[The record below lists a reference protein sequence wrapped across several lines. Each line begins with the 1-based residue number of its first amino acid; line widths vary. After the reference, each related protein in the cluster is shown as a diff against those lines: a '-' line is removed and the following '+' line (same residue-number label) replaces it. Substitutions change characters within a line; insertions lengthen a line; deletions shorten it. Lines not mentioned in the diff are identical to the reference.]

1 MSAAKNWVFTI
12 NNYRDN
18 DIEKLEKMFDHGHFS
33 YIVYGKEVG
42 EHGTPHIQGY
52 VQLKKKMRMAQVKK
66 FISSRAH
73 LEVSRGS
80 PEQAPNKQSSSAV
93 LNNPVSIAP
102 LDFLTKLFP

>member
-80 PEQAPNKQSSSAV
+80 PEQAAQY
-93 LNNPVSIAP
+93 
-102 LDFLTKLFP
+102 LFIDEDSKIGIVKKKVNLKS